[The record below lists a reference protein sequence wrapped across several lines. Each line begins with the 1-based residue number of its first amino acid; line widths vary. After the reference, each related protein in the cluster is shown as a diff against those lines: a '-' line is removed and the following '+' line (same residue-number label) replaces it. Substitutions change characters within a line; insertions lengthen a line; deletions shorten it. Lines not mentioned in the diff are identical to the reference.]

1 MCIRDSS
8 ATDTSIQKLL
18 DSKTKTAKARADS
31 EALSQAAKDAQKAK
45 ATAVALDAV
54 ADVTEVS
61 SPASIGRVDGA
72 RAATV
77 TGTPQA
83 GDVGGVTSTIQTKLC
98 LLYTSRCV

>member
-1 MCIRDSS
+1 MKAQIAQLQKSIETAKAQLS

-18 DSKTKTAKARADS
+18 DSKAKTAKARADS

-61 SPASIGRVDGA
+61 SPRRSAE
-72 RAATV
+72 
-77 TGTPQA
+77 
-83 GDVGGVTSTIQTKLC
+83 STAPVP
-98 LLYTSRCV
+98 RP